1 MPVSAF
7 LTDEV
12 HHHQVQDHMGKDEVG
27 ETALRRNAGKYGLV
41 LGISLQAEAHG
52 QDEAADGADEP
63 GEEGVEWEGA
73 HQAAVNKLDD
83 AGQQNVAQVDVHQLQ
98 LLGRV
103 LHVVVVELG
112 NDARQLHHV
121 ALLWVICPVI

>member
-7 LTDEV
+7 LTDKV
-12 HHHQVQDHMGKDEVG
+12 HHHQVQDHMGEDEVG
-27 ETALRRNAGKYGLV
+27 EAAFRRNAGKYGLV
-41 LGISLQAEAHG
+41 LGIGLQAEAHG

-63 GEEGVEWEGA
+63 GEEGVEREGA

-83 AGQQNVAQVDVHQLQ
+83 AGQQNVAQVDVDQLQ

-103 LHVVVVELG
+103 LDVVVVELG